1 MLDILSTI
9 RNLEKTIEEEEEMLS
24 QVKYSHALTT

>member
-1 MLDILSTI
+1 MLEILSTI